1 MPSAETKFSDTFQDK
16 TDRDSKDDSISQE
29 NIPLSCDSEPKDKA
43 TSGDTI
49 EDMDIFNSQDEPL
62 KEKQTSPRKDASLEN
77 LVQVYQVAKTD
88 YYLGDADKSGVSTK
102 KTDKFSNVRF
112 LRDSSENLLRWML
125 SEGYNDHPLLAEVRK
140 VAEASRGHAEHL
152 SGCKRNYE
160 QRSEDNGERGRRH
173 TNKRRRWDRGVVDSY
188 RPEN

>member
-1 MPSAETKFSDTFQDK
+1 MPSAETELSDTFQDK
-16 TDRDSKDDSISQE
+16 ADQDTKDDSILQE
-29 NIPLSCDSEPKDKA
+29 TNSSCDPEAKNKV
-43 TSGDTI
+43 TTGDFI
-49 EDMDIFNSQDEPL
+49 EDVDILKNQDE
-62 KEKQTSPRKDASLEN
+62 KQPSPRKDASLEN
-77 LVQVYQVAKTD
+77 LVNVYQVAKTD

-125 SEGYNDHPLLAEVRK
+125 SEGYDDHPLLAEVRK

-152 SGCKRNYE
+152 AGSKRNYE
-160 QRSEDNGERGRRH
+160 QRNGENCERGRRH
-173 TNKRRRWDRGVVDSY
+173 ANKRRRWDRGVVDSY